1 MVRGSSR
8 LTERAQGLSACLGAF
23 APVSMLT
30 LIMTKTRSFGWVK
43 WFFLLLLAGA
53 GYGAWRWYG
62 KRENEAPIAFKT
74 AAVAKGELVQQVTA
88 NGQISPV
95 KNVTVGTQV
104 SGIIKEMYVDFNSR
118 VTNGQVI
125 ARIDPSTY
133 EQNLEQVQAELAS
146 SRAALEYTE
155 LNYKRAKL
163 LTASSLIS
171 SADYDKAVVD
181 LHQAEAVVHMREA
194 AARKAAVDLERTTIF
209 APIDGMVITRTVD
222 VGQTVAASFSTP
234 TLFNIANDLSKMQID
249 AMVSEADVGGVEEG
263 QAVNFTVDA
272 FPQRKFR
279 GSVKQVRFAPTT
291 NQNVVSYS
299 TIVQV
304 DNADLKLRPGMTA
317 NATIVIMERK
327 DVLRVPNS
335 ALRFRPPAG
344 AVVEGNTNAPAAAKN
359 QVELATSG
367 PFAGLPI
374 PPWQAKGE
382 RRRPT
387 DPERA
392 AYEGSL
398 TAEQKQK
405 YQEIVAA
412 MRARSAQGEGGAG
425 GSGGGERQRK
435 SEPEGPRTQTV
446 YLLEKEETATGP
458 EKTVLKIVTV
468 KLGISDGANTEVL
481 EGLKEGDVVVVGT
494 ISSVPATSAS
504 ASPFGSPFGGP
515 PRR

>member
-1 MVRGSSR
+1 M
-8 LTERAQGLSACLGAF
+8 
-23 APVSMLT
+23 
-30 LIMTKTRSFGWVK
+30 KKSFGWGK
-43 WFFLLLLAGA
+43 WVFLLLLLAG

-62 KRENEAPIAFKT
+62 KRESEAPVAYKT
-74 AAVAKGELVQQVTA
+74 APVTKGELVQQVTA

-133 EQNLEQVQAELAS
+133 EQNLEQSQAELANS
-146 SRAALEYTE
+146 KAALEYTE
-155 LNYKRAKL
+155 LNFKRAKQL
-163 LTASSLIS
+163 SASSLIPT
-171 SADYDKAVVD
+171 ADYDKAVVD

-194 AARKAAVDLERTTIF
+194 AVRKSAVDLERTTIF

-234 TLFNIANDLSKMQID
+234 TLFNIANDLAKMQID

-279 GSVKQVRFAPTT
+279 GSIRQVRFAPTT

-299 TIVQV
+299 TIVEV
-304 DNADLKLRPGMTA
+304 NNADLKLRPGMTA
-317 NATIVIMERK
+317 NANIVVMERK
-327 DVLRVPNS
+327 DVIRVPNS
-335 ALRFRPPAG
+335 ALRFRPPPG
-344 AVVEGNTNAPAAAKN
+344 AVVEGGTNAPALGKSKM
-359 QVELATSG
+359 ELATSG

-374 PPWQAKGE
+374 PPWQANGE

-392 AYEGSL
+392 AYEASL
-398 TAEQKQK
+398 TPEQKQK

-412 MRARSAQGEGGAG
+412 MRARFAQGEGGPG
-425 GSGGGERQRK
+425 GSGARERPRK

-446 YLLEKEETATGP
+446 YLLEKETSASGP
-458 EKTVLKIVTV
+458 EKTVLKTVTV
-468 KLGISDGANTEVL
+468 KVGISDGTNTEVL

-494 ISSVPATSAS
+494 ISSTPTAGAPAG
-504 ASPFGSPFGGP
+504 PFGSPFGGP
-515 PRR
+515 GRR

>member
-1 MVRGSSR
+1 M
-8 LTERAQGLSACLGAF
+8 
-23 APVSMLT
+23 
-30 LIMTKTRSFGWVK
+30 KKSFGWGK
-43 WFFLLLLAGA
+43 WVFLLLLLAG

-62 KRENEAPIAFKT
+62 KRASEAPVVYKT
-74 AAVAKGELVQQVTA
+74 AALTKGELVQQVTA

-133 EQNLEQVQAELAS
+133 EQNLEQVQAELANS
-146 SRAALEYTE
+146 KAALEYTE
-155 LNYKRAKL
+155 LNYKRAKQL
-163 LTASSLIS
+163 SASSLIPT
-171 SADYDKAVVD
+171 ADYDKAVVD
-181 LHQAEAVVHMREA
+181 LHQAEAVVRMREA
-194 AARKAAVDLERTTIF
+194 SVRKAAVDLERTTIF

-234 TLFNIANDLSKMQID
+234 TLFNIANDLTKLRID

-279 GSVKQVRFAPTT
+279 GSVSQVRFAPTT

-299 TIVQV
+299 TIVEV
-304 DNADLKLRPGMTA
+304 NNADLKLRPGMTA
-317 NATIVIMERK
+317 NANIVVMERK

-335 ALRFRPPAG
+335 ALRFRPPPG
-344 AVVEGNTNAPAAAKN
+344 AVVEGGTNAPALGKSK
-359 QVELATSG
+359 VELATSG
-367 PFAGLPI
+367 PFAELPI
-374 PPWQAKGE
+374 PPWQANGE

-392 AYEGSL
+392 AYEASL
-398 TAEQKQK
+398 TPEQKQK

-412 MRARSAQGEGGAG
+412 MRARFAQGEGGSS
-425 GSGGGERQRK
+425 GSGARERPRK

-446 YLLEKEETATGP
+446 YLLEKETSASGP
-458 EKTVLKIVTV
+458 EKTVLKRVTV
-468 KLGISDGANTEVL
+468 KVGISDGTNTEVL
-481 EGLKEGDVVVVGT
+481 EGLKEGDQVVVGT
-494 ISSVPATSAS
+494 ISSTPAAAAP

-515 PRR
+515 GRR